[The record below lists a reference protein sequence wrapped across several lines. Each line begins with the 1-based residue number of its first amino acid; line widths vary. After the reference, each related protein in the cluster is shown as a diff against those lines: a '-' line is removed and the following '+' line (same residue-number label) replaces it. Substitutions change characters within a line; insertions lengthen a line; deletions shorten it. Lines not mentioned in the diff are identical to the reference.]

1 MKSTRSEHFDS
12 IFNMYAM
19 LGGADPA
26 NLYDVKEQVSR
37 FSPALVELV
46 GLSGEYMS
54 DGAYNWM
61 DHAHPDDRAI
71 YTAAM
76 NEIIACH
83 QQS

>member
-19 LGGADPA
+19 LGGANPA

-46 GLSGEYMS
+46 GLSGEYKS
-54 DGAYNWM
+54 DGA
-61 DHAHPDDRAI
+61 
-71 YTAAM
+71 
-76 NEIIACH
+76 
-83 QQS
+83 